1 MKFVDEAVIRV
12 IAGDG
17 GDGALSFRREK
28 FIPRGGPD
36 GGDGG
41 HGSSVY
47 LVANS
52 GLNTL
57 ADFRYTKEF
66 RAPHGENGRGRN
78 CSGSAGEDL
87 MIPVPLGTLIHDA
100 DTGEQIGDLTRHGQT
115 LLVAKGGHRGLG
127 NTHFKSSTNRAPRHT
142 VPGTPGE
149 RREIKLE
156 LQLLA
161 DVGLLGLPNA
171 GKSTFLRAVSEARP
185 KVADYPFTTLH
196 PHLGVVMLE
205 QHRSFVIADVPG
217 LIEGAHAGAG
227 LGIRFL
233 KHLARTRI
241 LLHLVDVAPFGQD
254 ADPARDA
261 KSIAAELEK
270 FSPELAARE
279 RWLVLN
285 KIDLIPIQQRETH
298 CRRLVQQIA
307 WTGPVFEISA
317 ISGQACRELTGRLM
331 DRLQELTQQQAEPA
345 MEKSQE
351 DE

>member
-1 MKFVDEAVIRV
+1 
-12 IAGDG
+12 
-17 GDGALSFRREK
+17 
-28 FIPRGGPD
+28 
-36 GGDGG
+36 
-41 HGSSVY
+41 
-47 LVANS
+47 
-52 GLNTL
+52 
-57 ADFRYTKEF
+57 
-66 RAPHGENGRGRN
+66 
-78 CSGSAGEDL
+78 
-87 MIPVPLGTLIHDA
+87 
-100 DTGEQIGDLTRHGQT
+100 
-115 LLVAKGGHRGLG
+115 LG

-205 QHRSFVIADVPG
+205 RHRSFVVADVPG

-261 KSIAAELEK
+261 KTIAAELEK

-285 KIDLIPIQQRETH
+285 KIDLIPIQEREAH
-298 CRRLVQQIA
+298 CRGLVQQLA
-307 WTGPVFEISA
+307 WTGPVFEVSA
-317 ISGQACRELTGRLM
+317 ISGQGCRELTGKLM
-331 DRLQELTQQQAEPA
+331 DRLEELTPQQSEPA
-345 MEKSQE
+345 MEMPQE
-351 DE
+351 EE

>member
-1 MKFVDEAVIRV
+1 MKFVDEATIRV

-36 GGDGG
+36 GGNGG
-41 HGSSVY
+41 QGGSVY
-47 LVANS
+47 LHANS

-57 ADFRYTKEF
+57 ADFRFTKEF
-66 RAPHGENGRGRN
+66 RAQHGEKGGGRN
-78 CSGSAGEDL
+78 CAGRAGEDL
-87 MIPVPLGTLIHDA
+87 MIPVPLGTIVHDA
-100 DTGEQIGDLTRHGQT
+100 DTGEQIGDLTAPGQT
-115 LLVAKGGHRGLG
+115 LLVAKGGQGGVG

-142 VPGTPGE
+142 VPGGAGE
-149 RREIKLE
+149 RREITLE

-161 DVGLLGLPNA
+161 DIGLLGLPNT
-171 GKSTFLRAVSEARP
+171 GKSTFLRAVSQARP

-205 QHRSFVIADVPG
+205 QHRSFVIADIPG

-241 LLHLVDVAPFGQD
+241 LLHLVDVAPFDQD
-254 ADPARDA
+254 ADPVRDA
-261 KSIAAELEK
+261 RNIAAELEK

-285 KIDLIPIQQRETH
+285 KIDLIPPQERAAR
-298 CRRLVQQIA
+298 CRDFVKRLA

-317 ISGQACRELTGRLM
+317 IDGHGCWELVGRLM
-331 DRLQELTQQQAEPA
+331 DRLEELKRQKDETATKTPQEER
-345 MEKSQE
+345 
-351 DE
+351 